1 MRLWSKS
8 KAERRRVDLVA
19 HTAYATEEG
28 ALIPWPVMTYF
39 LEGIQQTRDD
49 LHALS
54 EELKTWHNQIP
65 DGQERV
71 EAIRRMHD
79 AAAGPIEQV
88 AAVQEAAAR
97 AEARARGET
106 VPVRR
111 HR

>member
-1 MRLWSKS
+1 MR
-8 KAERRRVDLVA
+8 
-19 HTAYATEEG
+19 H
-28 ALIPWPVMTYF
+28 F

-49 LHALS
+49 LAILT

-71 EAIRRMHD
+71 ESIRRMHD

-88 AAVQEAAAR
+88 AAVHEAAAR
-97 AEARARGET
+97 AEARARGER

-111 HR
+111 YR